1 VTALASRTASH
12 RLSERLAEIVRFR
25 QEEEGGERSWLC
37 LLGGGALVLISA
49 ALIAFIAYETVYHQS
64 AGGSGTLFWLG
75 LAFFPYTTGVF
86 VFCLGYEMNDTARAV
101 KLTAV
106 ILVFSVVV
114 VAAAAVALLV
124 MAGSGAVEGAG
135 AAAAG
140 RGKSMA
146 GMLTEVG
153 PEGRDDELAS
163 QMYTLKCE
171 RCGELFAPVPPKA
184 ACPYCGWEAVT
195 VAVGK

>member
-1 VTALASRTASH
+1 MTALASRSASH
-12 RLSERLAEIVRFR
+12 RLGARLAEIVRVR
-25 QEEEGGERSWLC
+25 QEEEGGQRSWLC

-49 ALIAFIAYETVYHQS
+49 TLIAYIAHDTVYHQS

-86 VFCLGYEMNDTARAV
+86 VFSLGYELNDTGRAV

-114 VAAAAVALLV
+114 VAAAAVVLLI
-124 MAGSGAVEGAG
+124 MAAGGAVEGAG
-135 AAAAG
+135 AATAG
-140 RGKSMA
+140 RGRA
-146 GMLTEVG
+146 VTGMLTEFG
-153 PEGRDDELAS
+153 PRAEDDELAS

-171 RCGELFAPVPPKA
+171 RCGKQFAPVPPKA
-184 ACPYCGWEAVT
+184 TCPYCGWEAVT